1 MGAADGGRLIC
12 FDLDGVIYSA
22 EPFLGDAYREAI
34 ALVEQKRPGSFE
46 RVPSTR
52 EILDH
57 VGWPV
62 PVILARL
69 FPRVDDAAV
78 RLLYAET
85 LEVICRRVAAREGV
99 LYPGVEQTLRVL
111 RRDRVLAVASNGRA
125 PLYRGGPL
133 HLRSR
138 RLLRRAHHRRPGERQ
153 DRYPARL
160 PRALRSRPR
169 EHDHGRRPLER
180 RRGSPRRRLPLHRLR
195 LRPRLSAGNRRGGS
209 DHRPIRS
216 TEHAVRGSR
225 GWLLVLPPGCAGSF
239 ELRNTRTSGTG

>member
-1 MGAADGGRLIC
+1 MGTADGGRLIC

-46 RVPSTR
+46 RVPSTS

-85 LEVICRRVAAREGV
+85 LEVICARVAA
-99 LYPGVEQTLRVL
+99 T
-111 RRDRVLAVASNGRA
+111 
-125 PLYRGGPL
+125 GG
-133 HLRSR
+133 
-138 RLLRRAHHRRPGERQ
+138 
-153 DRYPARL
+153 
-160 PRALRSRPR
+160 
-169 EHDHGRRPLER
+169 RPL
-180 RRGSPRRRLPLHRLR
+180 PRRRADAARLCGATAFWPSPPTAGASTSR
-195 LRPRLSAGNRRGGS
+195 RSSPPTASPTASPSAS
-209 DHRPIRS
+209 PPIR
-216 TEHAVRGSR
+216 
-225 GWLLVLPPGCAGSF
+225 
-239 ELRNTRTSGTG
+239 